1 MWVRAPLT
9 VSVCQ
14 CQPLPTLLHASVIH
28 ASCLRQLDWGNLPA
42 SVTVS
47 TRCFTHTYA
56 SILTAVSAA
65 ATTRRTHPAG
75 PWPAE
80 ATQVLPPGYVALA
93 ESCWA
98 RQRTMGPVHR
108 RCCGSCS
115 ACWRRLKARGAHRLR
130 LRVGDRQ
137 SSSSSSSIASRRF
150 MSETGL
156 VRGLCL
162 SGPDS
167 LSWLH
172 RLVSCCLNCFT
183 R

>member
-98 RQRTMGPVHR
+98 RQRTKRPSAQEVLRELLSMLAQVEGEGGTQAEAEGGGQAEQQQQQQHR
-108 RCCGSCS
+108 
-115 ACWRRLKARGAHRLR
+115 
-130 LRVGDRQ
+130 
-137 SSSSSSSIASRRF
+137 
-150 MSETGL
+150 E
-156 VRGLCL
+156 
-162 SGPDS
+162 
-167 LSWLH
+167 
-172 RLVSCCLNCFT
+172 
-183 R
+183 